1 MAIGN
6 PITLTDNV
14 ASKSV
19 TIVATEGQTAFTPS
33 GGYIINQV
41 EVYRNGVRLVDGR
54 DFTARDGSTVN
65 LASGATADDVVEFQI
80 FDDFKVSGAISQSE
94 SEQTIN
100 GNLVITG
107 NLTGTGTSITGEE
120 FYGGGA
126 GLTGITTGVSINA
139 AGGALQ
145 RVILANTTSGVA
157 VTMAN
162 TGSLYWN
169 DNTSTLYAT
178 NVNVSGTMTT
188 EDTQNVDST
197 GIVTA
202 GLGFRATKGGI
213 VVTAGVSTFT
223 PYPAIDANEEVQ
235 VGASIQ
241 LGKAGI
247 VTALGLDI
255 STGGVDVDGQT
266 DLDEL
271 QVAGVST
278 FAANVLVGSA
288 ATVGLAKSLS
298 MSDGAFINF
307 GTADDMQIYHD
318 GSNSYIVDRGT
329 GELKLTGSVITIEG
343 TGETLAKFTDDGAAE
358 LYYDNSKKAETIGTG
373 LTVTGGVNA
382 SGLSTFQGGSFTP
395 GSLMKETVYIN
406 GTAWNT
412 NGDFNISNGNVQYNS
427 ANLGAANVSLNVISN
442 AGINTDLKIGE
453 GITIT
458 GITSVNST
466 SNYIDTLKIDYAA
479 VFVNWTGGSAPEAG
493 GGSGHDTYTFNIV
506 KIADASYAVI
516 GNQVLTSA

>member
-19 TIVATEGQTAFTPS
+19 TIVATADQTAFTPT
-33 GGYIINQV
+33 GGYIINQIA
-41 EVYRNGVRLVDGR
+41 VYRNGVRLVDGR
-54 DFTARDGSTVN
+54 DFTARDGSLVT
-65 LASGATADDVVEFQI
+65 LASGCTADDVVEFQI
-80 FDDFKVSGAISQSE
+80 FDDFKVASAINQND
-94 SEQTIN
+94 SEQTID
-100 GNLVITG
+100 GNLNVVGIVSATTLTGAGDNITG
-107 NLTGTGTSITGEE
+107 IS
-120 FYGGGA
+120 
-126 GLTGITTGVSINA
+126 TGVSINA

-145 RVILANTTSGVA
+145 RVMLGNQTAGVA
-157 VTMAN
+157 NTMAN
-162 TGSLYWN
+162 TGDLYYN
-169 DNTSTLYAT
+169 NTTSTLYAP
-178 NVNVSGTMTT
+178 NVNVSGTMTQ
-188 EDTQNVDST
+188 EDVQNVDST
-197 GIVTA
+197 GIVTG
-202 GLGFRATKGGI
+202 GLGLRATKGGVEI
-213 VVTAGVSTFT
+213 TAGVSTFK
-223 PYPAIDANEEVQ
+223 ANVVF
-235 VGASIQ
+235 VGDVNQINSS
-241 LGKAGI
+241 GI
-247 VTALGLDI
+247 ISATGLDI
-255 STGGVDVDGQT
+255 STAGVDIDGLT
-266 DLDEL
+266 NLDETI
-271 QVAGVST
+271 VAGVST
-278 FAANVLVGSA
+278 FTANVQVGSA

-307 GTADDMQIYHD
+307 GAADDMQIYHD

-358 LYYDNSKKAETIGTG
+358 LYHNNSKKAETIGTG

-395 GSLMKETVYIN
+395 GSLMKETAYIN

-442 AGINTDLKIGE
+442 VGVNTDLKIGE
-453 GITIT
+453 CITVT
-458 GITSVNST
+458 GITSVSST
-466 SNYIDTLKIDYAA
+466 SNYIDALKIDYAT

-506 KIADASYAVI
+506 KIANAQYAVI